1 VSFIATL
8 ECQHR
13 VLRPGGLFSHRFF
26 LRPERG
32 EKTDSVFD
40 ELRAGR
46 IGNFHIFKWR
56 LAMSMHGAIEDGVR
70 LGDIWD
76 C

>member
-1 VSFIATL
+1 LNVSTGCCVRAVCFRI
-8 ECQHR
+8 
-13 VLRPGGLFSHRFF
+13 VFF
-26 LRPERG
+26 LRPEKG